1 MTVRWLLFLFA
12 FTSMLQ
18 ASWAQEFRLG
28 EFSLVLN
35 RYEGIEYSCH
45 IKKNLCWYEFRGKK
59 IAKKTLTPAEQQR
72 LIDSLNNEKFWTLPA
87 SMGNT
92 RTDSSSTVKIWRSG
106 KLQQVRST
114 DSPGEEPGEAFRR
127 FERILHVIESI
138 APLPRDEI
146 QSSWV
151 RPVA

>member
-1 MTVRWLLFLFA
+1 MNFRSLLFLFA
-12 FTSMLQ
+12 LFSISQ
-18 ASWAQEFRLG
+18 ASWAQEFRSG

-59 IAKKTLTPAEQQR
+59 IAKKTLTPAEEKR
-72 LIDSLNNEKFWTLPA
+72 LTDSLNNEKFWTLPT
-87 SMGNT
+87 SLGNP
-92 RTDSSSTVKIWRSG
+92 RMDSSSTLKIWRSG

-114 DSPGEEPGEAFRR
+114 DSPGEETEEAFER
-127 FERILHVIESI
+127 FQRILQVVESI

-146 QSSWV
+146 QL
-151 RPVA
+151 